1 MQVVLSQ
8 NIFYNDSTLTP
19 KGEPRNLAG
28 SDAGFSKWENS
39 RRRCAAEC
47 LSARERSEV
56 RGGKRMKTT
65 YGLWQNLMYVLR
77 QMKKYAGR
85 SFRMIWLSIPMKVAL
100 PLIGI
105 LLPNLVVRAV
115 TEQADS
121 ARLFLAVVGLGLAAV
136 VCSFAEQYAAGVME
150 EEKSRFCQSLDD
162 LLFEKRLHC
171 DYENLENKELSGKFD
186 EAENYIWD
194 YRRSLSQAAVC
205 LTLLGSGIFGFL
217 VYLSVLRMLPVW
229 LLLLMTACTVVSFL
243 FSDLGDRERRKR
255 KDHFGEG
262 VRRFAYLQDAS
273 ADPKAGKD
281 FLGQ

>member
-1 MQVVLSQ
+1 
-8 NIFYNDSTLTP
+8 
-19 KGEPRNLAG
+19 
-28 SDAGFSKWENS
+28 
-39 RRRCAAEC
+39 
-47 LSARERSEV
+47 
-56 RGGKRMKTT
+56 MKTT

-100 PLIGI
+100 SLIGI

-136 VCSFAEQYAAGVME
+136 VCSF
-150 EEKSRFCQSLDD
+150 DD
-162 LLFEKRLHC
+162 LLLEKRLHC
-171 DYENLENKELSGKFD
+171 DYENLENKELSGKFA